1 MAAGKTGSRDLAS
14 DRGSLAEWWLSGRL
28 LFRLQA
34 TLLGLLTFSAAA
46 VPRLL
51 PALWGLLAVLAAIH
65 VFLIEP
71 KRPLALLRTPI
82 GIALGV
88 FVAYLLIN
96 ATWAPDRPASLAKAA
111 AVVGLLAGA
120 FLIAA
125 SYSLCAVDGARVLA
139 KSALIGLIPGVAFLL
154 VEIAFGEPIT
164 RFAKWVVR

>member
-111 AVVGLLAGA
+111 AVVG
-120 FLIAA
+120 A
-125 SYSLCAVDGARVLA
+125 SGRRVPDRRVLLLMRGRRRA
-139 KSALIGLIPGVAFLL
+139 RACQVGFDRPHTRSGVPSGRDCLRRADHAL
-154 VEIAFGEPIT
+154 
-164 RFAKWVVR
+164 R